1 MNEFSQFFSDY
12 VLGGKDEK
20 EQEERFA
27 QSMAQ
32 IQKMADDAKS
42 RSQTTPEERRINQ
55 NIEIEGAKKT
65 LPLIQQLNK
74 SLQQSGVEDF
84 SQKQDVRDRS
94 RSRAESEYVDNSL
107 RLSDPFLEESAAR
120 RMQDSGNFN
129 KLIDNRAKDEAA
141 MRSLQGRGLDLVGRG
156 QVMDLA
162 RSLALGA
169 AILFS

>member
-1 MNEFSQFFSDY
+1 MNDFSEFFSNY
-12 VLGGKDEK
+12 VLAGKDEK
-20 EQEERFA
+20 EQKERFN

-32 IQKMADDAKS
+32 IQEMADDAKS

-55 NIEIEGAKKT
+55 DIEIEGAEKT
-65 LPLIQQLNK
+65 LPLIEQLNT
-74 SLQQSGVEDF
+74 SLQRTGVEDF
-84 SQKQDVRDRS
+84 SQRQDVRDRS

-107 RLSDPFLEESAAR
+107 RLSDPFLKESAAR

-141 MRSLQGRGLDLVGRG
+141 ARSLQGRGLDLVGRG